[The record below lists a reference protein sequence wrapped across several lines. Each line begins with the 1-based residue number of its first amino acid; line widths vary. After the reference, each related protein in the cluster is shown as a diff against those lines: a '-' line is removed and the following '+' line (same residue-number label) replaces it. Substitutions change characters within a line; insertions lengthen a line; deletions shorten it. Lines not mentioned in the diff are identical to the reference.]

1 MTSERATRANR
12 SNAKASTGPRTRAG
26 KARSGQN
33 ARKHGLSAAGL
44 NPEGDAEVA
53 RLVELIIGEHGGDD
67 VTRDAAR
74 SLAEAQVQVRSVR
87 AYKVALLRNS
97 VFSRGSDGGSGRDPS
112 SENLPNVIQIL
123 EGLERY
129 ERRAFSRRKLALR
142 RFIDLVTRP

>member
-1 MTSERATRANR
+1 MTSERAIRANR

-33 ARKHGLSAAGL
+33 ARKHGLSAAGS
-44 NPEGDAEVA
+44 NPEVDAEVT
-53 RLVELIIGEHGGDD
+53 RLVELIMDEYGGDE

-74 SLAEAQVQVRSVR
+74 SLAETQVQVRSVR

-97 VFSRGSDGGSGRDPS
+97 VLSRGPDGGPGRDPS
-112 SENLPNVIQIL
+112 SENTPNVTQIL

-129 ERRAFSRRKLALR
+129 ERRAFSRRKSALR
-142 RFIDLVTRP
+142 RFLDLVTRP